1 MTEPS
6 SSFTKLVRRDVGS
19 SLIFLAEGYAAHE
32 RDAFLGDVRRLYDEV
47 LGSPDAP
54 LRHVSAFFS
63 VDAIFVPSA
72 TSGVP
77 RLATLGAERGG
88 TAFGL
93 YRDAAQPLRLVEP
106 SRWSYDEARERCGA
120 LHERPALCDRER
132 AAPCCWPT
140 TLLRRPRRR
149 RHHRDGV
156 EDVGRARAAPRARPR
171 ARRRRRGVR
180 RRRGLQR
187 AQLSLSAAPCG
198 PGAAPRTYETTVDGI
213 AATRTIWPCAPWL
226 ERNASVAGRT
236 ALALAAWPFAALRVG
251 ENRTFSFAS
260 DLDFAKLEFSVSG
273 GVGVDAYVDGVRADV
288 AYKTPPTADGAS
300 PERVALGRR
309 RRHAVTLSATET
321 ARAAAAAPWH
331 PEQMVCH
338 VQVHAMDRSV
348 QQRAAGRRRLRDV
361 RRPGRL
367 VGYRPTVDG
376 CCMRDVAKACF
387 CPVCR
392 DLLLRRR
399 PARARLFGA
408 GLGPRADGGR
418 GRGDALVPAGPARRR
433 LRRGRPGGPAAGL
446 LARRRDARVA
456 GGGPLGVFE
465 SSATVAVD
473 APWSSSLIASSA
485 DTSVFTSSVNA
496 KPPETKY
503 FSGSSPAWD
512 VSRSARAGEP
522 LADAVDP
529 AARVEIPA
537 RGERRRGRAAWM
549 METTPGRLLREGEW
563 PDVTPY
569 SPETPGSVT
578 ESTPCSK

>member
-77 RLATLGAERGG
+77 RLATRGAKRGG

-93 YRDAAQPLRLVEP
+93 YRDAAQPLRL
-106 SRWSYDEARERCGA
+106 RRCA
-120 LHERPALCDRER
+120 
-132 AAPCCWPT
+132 
-140 TLLRRPRRR
+140 
-149 RHHRDGV
+149 
-156 EDVGRARAAPRARPR
+156 
-171 ARRRRRGVR
+171 
-180 RRRGLQR
+180 
-187 AQLSLSAAPCG
+187 SA
-198 PGAAPRTYETTVDGI
+198 
-213 AATRTIWPCAPWL
+213 
-226 ERNASVAGRT
+226 
-236 ALALAAWPFAALRVG
+236 
-251 ENRTFSFAS
+251 NRTFAFAS

-288 AYKTPPTADGAS
+288 AYKTPPTADRRFA
-300 PERVALGRR
+300 EARVALGRR

-331 PEQMVCH
+331 PAQMVCH
-338 VQVHAMDRSV
+338 VQ
-348 QQRAAGRRRLRDV
+348 
-361 RRPGRL
+361 
-367 VGYRPTVDG
+367 
-376 CCMRDVAKACF
+376 ACF

-392 DLLLRRR
+392 DLLLRRVV
-399 PARARLFGA
+399 ARAGGLFGRRGS
-408 GLGPRADGGR
+408 GLAPTVAEGAATRWFRQDLPGGAYAEE
-418 GRGDALVPAGPARRR
+418 DPAARR
-433 LRRGRPGGPAAGL
+433 PGCWRVVAAFASPAA
-446 LARRRDARVA
+446 R
-456 GGGPLGVFE
+456 GPLDVFE

-503 FSGSSPAWD
+503 FSGSSPAWE
-512 VSRSARAGEP
+512 VVRFERARRAP

-529 AARVEIPA
+529 AARGVKSPPA
-537 RGERRRGRAAWM
+537 AKDAADARRG
-549 METTPGRLLREGEW
+549 
-563 PDVTPY
+563 
-569 SPETPGSVT
+569 
-578 ESTPCSK
+578 

>member
-77 RLATLGAERGG
+77 RIATRGAKRGG

-93 YRDAAQPLRLVEP
+93 YRDSAQPLRLVEP
-106 SRWSYDEARERCGA
+106 SRWSYDEARKRCGEM
-120 LHERPALCDRER
+120 HERPALCDRGS
-132 AAPCCWPT
+132 AA
-140 TLLRRPRRR
+140 TLVLLANDPYYGGLGDDVIIATSSRTSGALALR
-149 RHHRDGV
+149 HELGHVLG
-156 EDVGRARAAPRARPR
+156 DVGEEYDGGADYSGPNFA
-171 ARRRRRGVR
+171 
-180 RRRGLQR
+180 
-187 AQLSLSAAPCG
+187 LSAAPCR
-198 PGAAPRTYETTVDGI
+198 PGAAPRTYDTTVDGI

-236 ALALAAWPFAALRVG
+236 ALALAAWPFEVLRVG

-260 DLDFAKLEFSVSG
+260 DLAFAKLEFSVSG

-288 AYKTPPTADGAS
+288 AYKTPPTADRRFA
-300 PERVALGRR
+300 EARVALGRR

-321 ARAAAAAPWH
+321 ARAKTAAPWH

-338 VQVHAMDRSV
+338 VQVHAMDA
-348 QQRAAGRRRLRDV
+348 RAFRAPPAAVGAFATYDDR
-361 RRPGRL
+361 GRL

-392 DLLLRRR
+392 DLLLRRVV
-399 PARARLFGA
+399 ARAGGLFGRRGS
-408 GLGPRADGGR
+408 GLAPTVAEGAATRWFRQDLPGGAYAE
-418 GRGDALVPAGPARRR
+418 DDPAARR
-433 LRRGRPGGPAAGL
+433 PGCWRVVATLVSPAA
-446 LARRRDARVA
+446 R
-456 GGGPLGVFE
+456 GPLDVFE

-473 APWSSSLIASSA
+473 APWCVEARRDGWRRSHDVS
-485 DTSVFTSSVNA
+485 
-496 KPPETKY
+496 KPP
-503 FSGSSPAWD
+503 AD
-512 VSRSARAGEP
+512 RASIPPVALAAGAALAAAVVLRP
-522 LADAVDP
+522 LF
-529 AARVEIPA
+529 
-537 RGERRRGRAAWM
+537 RRMRRK
-549 METTPGRLLREGEW
+549 
-563 PDVTPY
+563 D
-569 SPETPGSVT
+569 PETHIV
-578 ESTPCSK
+578 